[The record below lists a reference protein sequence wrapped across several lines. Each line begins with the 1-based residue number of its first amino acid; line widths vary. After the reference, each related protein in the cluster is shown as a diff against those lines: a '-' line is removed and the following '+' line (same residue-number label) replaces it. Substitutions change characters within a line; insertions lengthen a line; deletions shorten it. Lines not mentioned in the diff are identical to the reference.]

1 MNTAEGAIYTALS
14 ECYKDPG
21 IEFAGDVVTG
31 RLYEL
36 IATGFQQLSIPVAE
50 ETILNLWPTNGDENI
65 PSPSP
70 SPHRGE
76 GRGEG
81 DRLKEDYYSLFFP
94 LYVVPVESVYK
105 EWTNVEDVTGAMKGE
120 KGYIMGDPAIEMLHR
135 YKMLGI
141 EIPQVYKDTPDH
153 IALLLEYASLL
164 CENVYREERAGFVL
178 SHLGWVEDLRDDIYK
193 YSESIFYRAVADIT
207 VAFLQYERANL
218 MSLR

>member
-14 ECYKDPG
+14 ECYKEPG
-21 IEFAGDVVTG
+21 TEFAGDVVTG
-31 RLYEL
+31 RLYDL
-36 IATGFQQLSIPVAE
+36 ITTGFQQLNIPVAE
-50 ETILNLWPTNGDENI
+50 ETILNLWPTAYNK
-65 PSPSP
+65 
-70 SPHRGE
+70 
-76 GRGEG
+76 
-81 DRLKEDYYSLFFP
+81 LKEDYYSLFFP

-120 KGYIMGDPAIEMLHR
+120 KGYIMGDPAVEMLHR
-135 YKMLGI
+135 YKMLSI

-178 SHLGWVEDLRDDIYK
+178 SHLSWAEDLRDDIYK
-193 YSESIFYRAVADIT
+193 NSESIFYRAVADIT